1 LDSSAPF
8 DTIHFSVD
16 PSGGL
21 MMLTIQTSSSRD
33 CSGLSRRDF
42 VRAGVLGLGSLWL
55 SQLLAT
61 KAAARAAGKSY
72 VRDRSIVLLFLGGGG
87 SHIET
92 FNPNLDAPEPYSSV
106 TGEVKTSIPGL
117 TLGGTFPLL
126 ARHADKLAV
135 VRSFKHENSNHP
147 KAIIHMLT
155 GGTDPTGDGKVGQ
168 SMGSVYARLRGA
180 NHEANGLPTYCLLT
194 SEELDN
200 QYLME
205 RGRIAAGSHPGELGL
220 AYAPFDP
227 AGGGQLLNNLNLAVG
242 PERLGDRKTLLA
254 KLDNVKRSIDA
265 SGNIQGL
272 DRFELQALDMI
283 VRGAGEA
290 FDISKENPRLVERY
304 DTSSFRVGKKLFQPS
319 SLGRQMLM
327 ARRLVEAGA
336 GFVTVQNSGW
346 DMHADGNNP
355 GIGPGME
362 MLGRPLDK
370 AVSAFIED
378 LSTRGLLDKVLL
390 IITGDFGR
398 TPTINARGGR
408 DHYPGLSTLA
418 FLGGGLAKG
427 QIIGQSSPKNDA
439 PASEPIGL
447 ANLHSTVLHAL
458 FDIGQM
464 RLDPGVP
471 RDLARLAEPKRI
483 EELF

>member
-1 LDSSAPF
+1 
-8 DTIHFSVD
+8 
-16 PSGGL
+16 
-21 MMLTIQTSSSRD
+21 MLTVHTSTSRD

-42 VRAGVLGLGSLWL
+42 VRAGVLGLGGLSLA
-55 SQLLAT
+55 QLLAA
-61 KAAARAAGKSY
+61 KAAAKAAGKTY
-72 VRDRSIVLLFLGGGG
+72 VRDRSIVLLFLGGGA

-92 FNPNLDAPEPYSSV
+92 FNPNMDAPAPFASV
-106 TGEVKTSIPGL
+106 TGEVKTQIPGL

-126 ARHADKLAV
+126 AKHADKLAV
-135 VRSFKHENSNHP
+135 VRSFAHGNSNHP

-180 NHEANGLPTYCLLT
+180 NHEVTGLPTYCLV
-194 SEELDN
+194 SCDEVDG
-200 QYLME
+200 QYIME

-227 AGGGQLLNNLNLAVG
+227 SGGGQLLNNLNLAVA
-242 PERLGDRKTLLA
+242 PDRLEDRKLLLGQ
-254 KLDNVKRSIDA
+254 LDRVKRSIDS

-290 FDISKENPRLVERY
+290 FDITKEDRRTIERY
-304 DTSSFRVGKKLFQPS
+304 DTSDFRVGKKVFQPS
-319 SLGRQMLM
+319 SLGKQMLM
-327 ARRLVEAGA
+327 ARRLVEAGC
-336 GFVTVQNSGW
+336 GFVTVQNVGW

-362 MLGRPLDK
+362 MLGAPLDK
-370 AVSAFIED
+370 SVSAFVED
-378 LSTRGLLDKVLL
+378 VTARGLLDKVLL
-390 IITGDFGR
+390 VITGDFGR

-408 DHYPGLSTLA
+408 DHYPNLSTLA
-418 FLGGGLAKG
+418 FMGGGLARG
-427 QIIGQSSPKNDA
+427 QIIGQSSRKNDA
-439 PASEPIGL
+439 PASDPINL

-458 FDIGQM
+458 LDIGQM

-471 RDLARLAEPKRI
+471 RELARLAEPPPI
-483 EELF
+483 AELF

>member
-1 LDSSAPF
+1 
-8 DTIHFSVD
+8 
-16 PSGGL
+16 
-21 MMLTIQTSSSRD
+21 MLTLHTSSTRD
-33 CSGLSRRDF
+33 CSGLTRRDF
-42 VRAGVLGLGSLWL
+42 VRAGVLGLGGLSLAH
-55 SQLLAT
+55 LLAA
-61 KAAARAAGKSY
+61 KAAARAAGKPY

-92 FNPNLDAPEPYSSV
+92 FNPNLEAPAPYSSV
-106 TGEVKTSIPGL
+106 TGEVKTAIPGL

-135 VRSFKHENSNHP
+135 VRSFVHNNSNHP

-180 NHEANGLPTYCLLT
+180 NHEASGLPTYCLV
-194 SEELDN
+194 SSPEIDD
-200 QYLME
+200 QYVRE
-205 RGRIAAGSHPGELGL
+205 RERIEAGSHPGELGL
-220 AYAPFDP
+220 AYGPFDP
-227 AGGGQLLNNLNLAVG
+227 AGGGQLLNNLNLAIA
-242 PERLGDRKTLLA
+242 PDRLDDRKTLLN
-254 KLDNVKRSIDA
+254 KLDNVKRAIDA
-265 SGNIQGL
+265 GGNIQGL
-272 DRFELQALDMI
+272 DRFGGQALDMI

-290 FDISKENPRLVERY
+290 FDISKEDRRTIEAY

-319 SLGRQMLM
+319 SLGKQMLM
-327 ARRLVEAGA
+327 ARRLVEAGC

-362 MLGRPLDK
+362 MLGPPLDK
-370 AVSAFIED
+370 SVSAFLD
-378 LSTRGLLDKVLL
+378 DVTSRGLLDKVLL
-390 IITGDFGR
+390 VITGDFGR

-418 FLGGGLAKG
+418 FCGGGLARG
-427 QIIGQSSPKNDA
+427 QIIGQSSRKNDT
-439 PASEPIGL
+439 PASDPITL
-447 ANLHSTVLHAL
+447 ANLHSTLLHAL
-458 FDIGQM
+458 LDIGQM
-464 RLDPGVP
+464 RLDPAVP
-471 RDLARLAEPKRI
+471 RELARLAEPPRI

>member
-1 LDSSAPF
+1 
-8 DTIHFSVD
+8 
-16 PSGGL
+16 
-21 MMLTIQTSSSRD
+21 MLTLHTSSSRD

-42 VRAGVLGLGSLWL
+42 VRAGALALGGLSL
-55 SQLLAT
+55 SHLLAA
-61 KAAARAAGKSY
+61 KAAARVAGKSY
-72 VRDRSIVLLFLGGGG
+72 VRDRSIVLLFLGGGA

-92 FNPNLDAPEPYSSV
+92 FNPNLDAPAPYSSV
-106 TGEVKTSIPGL
+106 TGEVKTAVPGL
-117 TLGGTFPLL
+117 TLGGNFPLL
-126 ARHADKLAV
+126 AKHANKLAV
-135 VRSFKHENSNHP
+135 VRSFAHANSNHP
-147 KAIIHMLT
+147 KAIIHVLT

-180 NHEANGLPTYCLLT
+180 NHEASGLPTYCLVS
-194 SEELDN
+194 SEEVDG
-200 QYLME
+200 QYITE

-227 AGGGQLLNNLNLAVG
+227 AGGGQLLNNLNLAVA
-242 PERLGDRKTLLA
+242 PERLGDRKSLLS
-254 KLDNVKRSIDA
+254 KLDKVKRSIDS

-290 FDISKENPRLVERY
+290 FDISKEDPRIVERY
-304 DTSSFRVGKKLFQPS
+304 DTNRFRVGKKLFRPS
-319 SLGRQMLM
+319 SLGKQMLM
-327 ARRLVEAGA
+327 ARRLVEAGC

-355 GIGPGME
+355 GIGPGMD
-362 MLGRPLDK
+362 MLGPPLDK

-390 IITGDFGR
+390 VITGDFGR

-408 DHYPGLSTLA
+408 DHYPNLSTLA
-418 FLGGGLAKG
+418 FCGGGLAKG
-427 QIIGQSSPKNDA
+427 QIIGQSTRKNDA
-439 PASEPIGL
+439 PASDPIGL

-471 RDLARLAEPKRI
+471 RELTRLAEPKPI